1 MPRLAKGSEEARQ
14 RMAHLRTMR
23 KKKGG
28 SIPEAPMVPPP
39 KEESPK
45 LETTGKGS
53 KKTSWLGEARGRFRA
68 QEQFELF
75 RGSQR
80 PQSQR
85 RIYQKVKKNLKTT
98 FHIILFFSIKSI
110 LNQEK

>member
-28 SIPEAPMVPPP
+28 SIPEAPIAPPP

-53 KKTSWLGEARGRFRA
+53 KKTSWVKHVADFAHKNNLNYFEA
-68 QEQFELF
+68 LKD
-75 RGSQR
+75 
-80 PQSQR
+80 P
-85 RIYQKVKKNLKTT
+85 KVKEGYTKK
-98 FHIILFFSIKSI
+98 
-110 LNQEK
+110 